1 MRLRQMLDLDQRNLG
16 KQSNRVTDMILA
28 DDELF
33 SDEWFDFA
41 GERSDFWDNVFENE
55 LLTELES

>member
-1 MRLRQMLDLDQRNLG
+1 MLDLDQRNLG